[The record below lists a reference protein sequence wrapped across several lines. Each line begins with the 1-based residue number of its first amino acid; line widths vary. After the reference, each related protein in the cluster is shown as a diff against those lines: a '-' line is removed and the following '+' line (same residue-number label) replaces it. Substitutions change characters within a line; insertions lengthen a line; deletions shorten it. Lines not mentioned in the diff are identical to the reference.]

1 MRQWKRRSAAV
12 ATAAALVV
20 AQVLVGSPPA
30 QAADPVTLDLLTIND
45 FHGRIDTNTV
55 KFAGTVQ
62 GLRQADGADGAN
74 TLLVGAGDF
83 IGASLFASAVQRDQP
98 TIDVM
103 NELGLN
109 VSAVGNH
116 EFDQGFADL
125 VNRVIANKTNARWDY
140 LGANV
145 YDIATGQPALPE
157 YGVYTVDGVRVGVI
171 GVVTQETPTLVSPGG
186 VSSLTFGD
194 PVDAINRVADQ
205 LTDGNDANGEAD
217 VLVATLHEGAPQSA
231 PATLESQLAASPVF
245 SKIVTQTSPKVAA
258 IVTGHTHQA
267 YTYQAPVPGDP
278 SRTRP
283 IVQTGSYGANVGQIT
298 LTVDPGTHAVMSSTV
313 RNVPRVT
320 TDDATLIAQYPTVLG
335 PINTTVQAA
344 LANAAAVG
352 NTPVGSITASI
363 TTATTDGPDTS
374 SVCGTAGKVRDD
386 RASESTL
393 GNLVANALRESL
405 RADDRGGAEIGVVN
419 PGGLRAELC
428 YPADTMTNPDDK
440 DGSVSYAEANSVL
453 PFVNNLWTTTL
464 TGAQFKTALEQQ
476 WQRDANGNIPT
487 RPYLQLGVSDNVT
500 YTYDPNAAEG
510 SHITSVTID
519 GAPLDPAKEYRIG
532 SFSFLLQGGDNF
544 RIFTDGANTKD
555 SGLVDRDAWI
565 AYLQAHQDP
574 PLSPDFARHA
584 VAVTGQ
590 PSTVAAGAAVAF
602 DVSKLDLTSL
612 GSPANTTLS
621 ATLRPVGSGVDVP
634 VGSFPVAGGA
644 AHVAF
649 TVPGPIQAGSWNLVL
664 TAGPSRTTVT
674 IPLSVTATS
683 SVSLSASASSQVY
696 GSPNTVTLT
705 ARVTTSQPAGGSVEF
720 RNGATVLGTADVVN
734 GTATFRLPANTP
746 AGRYS
751 IVAHYTGDGAVPPA
765 DSAAVQV
772 TVTQAGSV
780 TALVGIRLGPL
791 PPLLIGGTV
800 LNNGQKARGTLEIR
814 DNDTLIGTAPLRGAG
829 LGLFQ
834 VPRSAWTT
842 GSHRYVATFV
852 PDDPANIAGSVSNP
866 VTIRR

>member
-1 MRQWKRRSAAV
+1 MSIEPDRGERMRQRWQHRIGRR
-12 ATAAALVV
+12 AAAIGTAGAVV
-20 AQVLVGSPPA
+20 LAQVVVGAAPA
-30 QAADPVTLDLLTIND
+30 AAADPVTLNILTIND

-55 KFAGTVQ
+55 KFAGTVEQ
-62 GLRQADGADGAN
+62 LRAADGAAGAN

-83 IGASLFASAVQRDQP
+83 IGASLFASAVQQDQP

-109 VSAVGNH
+109 ASAVGNH

-217 VLVATLHEGAPQSA
+217 VLVATLHEGALQSA

-393 GNLVANALRESL
+393 GNLVADALRESL
-405 RADDRGGAEIGVVN
+405 RTDDRGGAEIGDRKSVV
-419 PGGLRAELC
+419 
-428 YPADTMTNPDDK
+428 
-440 DGSVSYAEANSVL
+440 
-453 PFVNNLWTTTL
+453 
-464 TGAQFKTALEQQ
+464 
-476 WQRDANGNIPT
+476 
-487 RPYLQLGVSDNVT
+487 
-500 YTYDPNAAEG
+500 
-510 SHITSVTID
+510 
-519 GAPLDPAKEYRIG
+519 
-532 SFSFLLQGGDNF
+532 
-544 RIFTDGANTKD
+544 
-555 SGLVDRDAWI
+555 
-565 AYLQAHQDP
+565 
-574 PLSPDFARHA
+574 
-584 VAVTGQ
+584 
-590 PSTVAAGAAVAF
+590 
-602 DVSKLDLTSL
+602 
-612 GSPANTTLS
+612 
-621 ATLRPVGSGVDVP
+621 
-634 VGSFPVAGGA
+634 
-644 AHVAF
+644 
-649 TVPGPIQAGSWNLVL
+649 
-664 TAGPSRTTVT
+664 
-674 IPLSVTATS
+674 
-683 SVSLSASASSQVY
+683 
-696 GSPNTVTLT
+696 
-705 ARVTTSQPAGGSVEF
+705 
-720 RNGATVLGTADVVN
+720 
-734 GTATFRLPANTP
+734 
-746 AGRYS
+746 
-751 IVAHYTGDGAVPPA
+751 
-765 DSAAVQV
+765 
-772 TVTQAGSV
+772 
-780 TALVGIRLGPL
+780 
-791 PPLLIGGTV
+791 
-800 LNNGQKARGTLEIR
+800 
-814 DNDTLIGTAPLRGAG
+814 
-829 LGLFQ
+829 
-834 VPRSAWTT
+834 
-842 GSHRYVATFV
+842 
-852 PDDPANIAGSVSNP
+852 
-866 VTIRR
+866 